1 MFEADL
7 KREIMYTTNNNFI
20 FYKSKPW
27 IYLMII
33 AIIISAIVSLPF
45 IKTTIAI
52 RSSGV
57 VRPAN
62 ERTEVKPLQTGYIN
76 QLYVKEG
83 DSVKQGQLIASIKDN
98 ISAPKLTLNLVEHQ
112 QRNAFVADLKILT
125 TANEFNNLQLQTPLY
140 KEQLNKFIHQI
151 ADNESAIKKVSNELQ
166 IFTSLLKDKVIAPKE
181 HFDKEIELA
190 RLENSFKAFKN
201 EQLVQWQNDLQRY
214 ELDIAQFKIQQS
226 QLIIEQKNYFIH
238 APVAG
243 VIQNVNSKYVGSFLS
258 AGESLCI
265 ISPLSQLLAEC
276 YLSTKDIGLMK
287 IGQAT
292 QFQIDAFDYNYFG
305 LLTGRVIS
313 IGNDFSIID
322 NKPVFKVYCSFD
334 CSQLFLKNGYNGQLK
349 KGLSF
354 QARFVVAERTLW
366 QLLFDKVD
374 DWFNP
379 TKSIPS

>member
-1 MFEADL
+1 MFHS
-7 KREIMYTTNNNFI
+7 EINIVF
-20 FYKSKPW
+20 FKSKPW
-27 IYLMII
+27 VYLMII
-33 AIIISAIVSLPF
+33 ALVISAMASLPF

-62 ERTEVKPLQTGYIN
+62 ERTEVKPLQTGYID

-98 ISAPKLTLNLVEHQ
+98 LSAPKLTLNSVEHQ
-112 QRNAFVADLKILT
+112 QRNAFVADLRILAA
-125 TANEFNNLQLQTPLY
+125 ANEYNNLKLQTPMY

-151 ADNESAIKKVSNELQ
+151 ADHQSAIKKVTNELQ

-181 HFDKEIELA
+181 HFDKEIELE
-190 RLENSFKAFKN
+190 RLENSFMAFKN
-201 EQLVQWQNDLQRY
+201 EQLAQWQNDLQRY

-226 QLIIEQKNYFIH
+226 QLTIEQKNYFIH

-265 ISPLSQLLAEC
+265 ISPMSQLLAEC

-334 CSQLFLKNGYNGQLK
+334 RSQLFLKNGYNGQLK

>member
-1 MFEADL
+1 MFQSEVN
-7 KREIMYTTNNNFI
+7 IV
-20 FYKSKPW
+20 FYKSRPW
-27 IYLMII
+27 IFLVII
-33 AIIISAIVSLPF
+33 AIVISAIASLPF

-57 VRPAN
+57 IRPAD
-62 ERTEVKPLQTGYIN
+62 ERTDIKPLQTGHID

-83 DSVKQGQLIASIKDN
+83 DTVMRGQLIASIKDN
-98 ISAPKLTLNLVEHQ
+98 ISVPKITLNVLEHQ
-112 QRNAFVADLKILT
+112 RRNAFVSDLKMLT
-125 TANEFNNLQLQTPLY
+125 VGNEFNNLKLQTPLY
-140 KEQLNKFIHQI
+140 KEQLNRFLHQL
-151 ADNESAIKKVSNELQ
+151 ADHQSAIKKVSNELQ

-181 HFDKEIELA
+181 HFDKEIELE
-190 RLENSFKAFKN
+190 RLQNNFKAFEN
-201 EQLVQWQNDLQRY
+201 EQLAIWQNDLQRY
-214 ELDIAQFKIQQS
+214 ELEIAQFKSQQN
-226 QLIIEQKNYFIH
+226 QLTIEQKNYFIH

-243 VIQNVNSKYVGSFLS
+243 VIQNINARYVGSFLS

-265 ISPLSQLLAEC
+265 ISPISQLLAEC

-287 IGQAT
+287 IGQPT

-305 LLTGRVIS
+305 LLTGKVVF

-322 NKPVFKVYCSFD
+322 NKPVFKVHCSFD
-334 CSQLFLKNGYNGQLK
+334 SSQLFLKNGFKANLK

-354 QARFVVAERTLW
+354 QARFIIAERTLW

-379 TKSIPS
+379 TKSMPS